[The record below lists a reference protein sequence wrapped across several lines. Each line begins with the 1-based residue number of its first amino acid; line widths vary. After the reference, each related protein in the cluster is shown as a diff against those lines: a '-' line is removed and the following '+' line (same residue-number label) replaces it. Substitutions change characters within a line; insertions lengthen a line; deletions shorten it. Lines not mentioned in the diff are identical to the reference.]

1 MNMLPVMIVDDEKL
15 AREDLQTFIDWE
27 SLGFYIVA
35 TAVNGRQALKMYAQ
49 YHPKIIF
56 TDIKMPVMD
65 GIEFSRELR
74 KIDEETIIILLTAY
88 EEFSYAKAA
97 IRLGITDYV
106 IKNEIT
112 PQSME
117 ALLKKLRQRI
127 EIVQK
132 SSNILNDKLIEN
144 FFQSEDENKE
154 MLGNKMLEKRFYY
167 LMVEQNLPLNISE
180 ESSLA
185 EFPVK
190 KQDISEALRGL
201 EYVHMKMEAVSN
213 MRETTTTVILDTDF
227 TSQNDSFQILY
238 QNAVKVREFLIR
250 RFDKNFTVFYTME
263 PLTLPGWKKLCK
275 DNEKIFR
282 QRYFKPEEVLVRI
295 TGVPEPE
302 GQRENHR
309 NDLLERFLR
318 GQKEEP
324 KDYIRKMYDDICAA
338 YAEAL
343 IEGGVSAVEVENQFD
358 VPYFIGDGIG
368 PETVAFLTAA
378 AEKIK
383 TAFPEI
389 PMGIHVLLNGGKQSL
404 AIAKAVNA
412 QFIRCYNLMNSYIAN
427 SGYVTAAAPELM
439 RYRKNIGAEAA
450 ILTGTATGVAPDKDG
465 IADIKKHLGIPLI
478 IGSGLN
484 IKNIDSIWPYADGA
498 IIGSGFKKDG
508 ILSAPVDRDRV
519 TEFMKC
525 IE

>member
-117 ALLKKLRQRI
+117 TLLKKLRQRI

-167 LMVEQNLPLNISE
+167 LMVEQNRPLNISE

-250 RFDKNFTVFYTME
+250 RFDKDFTVFYTME

-295 TGVPEPE
+295 TGIPEPE

-324 KDYIRKMYDDICAA
+324 EEYIRKMYDDICAA
-338 YAEAL
+338 CDYQELYNVSRKLYVSLLEEYQKLAQTALMPDLSVRKNGQEWMDAYRIRDWMIGQFRKLRQIHAGDEKKNSKIVASVKAYVRKNYANPELSLDEIAEYVHLNTSYLCTTFKQETGNTIKNYITDVRIEAAKRQL
-343 IEGGVSAVEVENQFD
+343 DAGNGKIYEIGISVGYQSSQYFSQVFYRKVGVSPND
-358 VPYFIGDGIG
+358 YRRY
-368 PETVAFLTAA
+368 
-378 AEKIK
+378 
-383 TAFPEI
+383 
-389 PMGIHVLLNGGKQSL
+389 GG
-404 AIAKAVNA
+404 
-412 QFIRCYNLMNSYIAN
+412 
-427 SGYVTAAAPELM
+427 
-439 RYRKNIGAEAA
+439 
-450 ILTGTATGVAPDKDG
+450 
-465 IADIKKHLGIPLI
+465 
-478 IGSGLN
+478 
-484 IKNIDSIWPYADGA
+484 
-498 IIGSGFKKDG
+498 
-508 ILSAPVDRDRV
+508 
-519 TEFMKC
+519 
-525 IE
+525 